1 MTALTPDRESGF
13 TSTRIDSID
22 FMRVVGF
29 LMIVAHHFVG
39 ALSRNSVN
47 HDYFHKYY
55 LGGIGV
61 SFFIIASGASLYIST
76 KNKFDLRIYIKKRI
90 ANIYPYF
97 WICYIFVAVFLFL
110 SFSTVCLGND
120 PVRLLITFL
129 ALDGYLGSTI
139 PNTYYLIGE
148 WFTGFILLVYILFPI
163 VVWLKNK
170 NIYVAITVVLI
181 LSYISIQNTDY
192 ISDHFFLWNKDPFW
206 NPLSRLPEILLGIL
220 IIDLFLLHNKKINY
234 LVAFIAFLYLLI
246 VNKYILEHY
255 RDYNI
260 WGISVWAM
268 TFVVIVCLYENIK
281 IPNVAKKIILILS
294 EYSFVA
300 FLLHYQLINYLVSKI
315 QFHEFNKFQFFY
327 FYLVIVSLCYF
338 LAYLIKP
345 IGDKL
350 KRKIL
355 EL

>member
-1 MTALTPDRESGF
+1 MRFSQV
-13 TSTRIDSID
+13 SRISSID

-29 LMIVAHHFVG
+29 LMIVAAHFIG
-39 ALSRNSVN
+39 AVSRNGVDHN
-47 HDYFHKYY
+47 YFHKYY
-55 LGGIGV
+55 LGGVGV
-61 SFFIIASGASLYIST
+61 SFFIIASGASLYVST
-76 KNKFDLRIYIKKRI
+76 KNNFDLKTYIKKRI

-97 WICYIFVAVFLFL
+97 WICYIVVAVFLFL

-129 ALDGYLGSTI
+129 ALDGFFHSTI
-139 PNTYYLIGE
+139 SNTYYLIGE
-148 WFTGFILLVYILFPI
+148 WFIGFILFVYILFPI
-163 VVWLKNK
+163 VAWLKNK

-181 LSYISIQNTDY
+181 LSYITIQNTDY
-192 ISDHFFLWNKDPFW
+192 IGDHFFLWNKDPFW
-206 NPLSRLPEILLGIL
+206 NPFSRLPEILLGAL
-220 IIDLFLLHNKKINY
+220 IIDLLQLRNKKLNC
-234 LVAFIAFLYLLI
+234 FIAVLAFLYVLI

-281 IPNVAKKIILILS
+281 IPNVIREIILFLS

-300 FLLHYQLINYLVSKI
+300 FLLHHQLINYMITKI
-315 QFHEFNKFQFFY
+315 QFHEFNRFQFFY
-327 FYLVIVSLCYF
+327 FYIVIVLLCYF